1 MALPMLWCGPSS
13 VSERRHDAHVRPGG
27 DARAIF
33 VRLPAVRTAARGA
46 VLMDI
51 NTMFGVLLT
60 AFLVIVVLCVK
71 PLGSYIAD
79 VMQLP
84 GDTQARHD
92 RQVRPNFVLRTGAR
106 FEALLYRLSGID
118 PRQEMSWTRYAIA
131 LLLFNVLGAVVV
143 YGLQR
148 LQLFFPLNPQ
158 RFAAVSPDSSFNTAV
173 SFITNTN
180 WQGYSGES
188 TMGYLVQMAGL
199 AVQNFLSAATGIVV
213 AIALIRGFA
222 RHTVKTIGNFWG
234 DVPRATLHVL
244 LPLSAVL
251 ALVLVS
257 QGEMQNFDGYKDATT
272 VEKITYQNPKTDADG
287 NPIKDAAG
295 NPVTETATTQTQTLP
310 MGPIA
315 SQEAIKELGTNGGG
329 FYNANSAHPY
339 ENPTPLTN
347 LLEMLAIFIIP
358 FALTYTFGKMVG
370 DTRQG
375 WVVLAAMLI
384 LFVPLVMMAFH
395 SEQQGNPLI
404 AKQGIDQVA
413 SAAQPGGNMEGKE
426 TRFGIA
432 ASALFAAVTTATSCG
447 AVNSMH
453 DSMTPLGGFVPLFLI
468 ELGEVAPGG
477 VGTGMYSILIFA
489 ILGVFIAGLMIG
501 RTPEYIGKKI
511 EALEMKLASIF
522 ILTTPFVVLI
532 GTAVAVVTVAG
543 KAGVANP
550 GAHGFSEIL
559 YAFSSAANNNGSA
572 FAGLSANTVFYNV
585 STGLAMFIAR
595 FWPIV
600 AALAIAGSLA
610 AKKRVPVTEGT
621 MPTHGPLFVA
631 LLVGSILLIG
641 VLTYVPALAL
651 GPVVEHFMLAAAAK

>member
-1 MALPMLWCGPSS
+1 
-13 VSERRHDAHVRPGG
+13 
-27 DARAIF
+27 
-33 VRLPAVRTAARGA
+33 
-46 VLMDI
+46 
-51 NTMFGVLLT
+51 
-60 AFLVIVVLCVK
+60 
-71 PLGSYIAD
+71 
-79 VMQLP
+79 
-84 GDTQARHD
+84 
-92 RQVRPNFVLRTGAR
+92 
-106 FEALLYRLSGID
+106 
-118 PRQEMSWTRYAIA
+118 MSWKQYAIA
-131 LLLFNVLGAVVV
+131 LLLFNVLGALIV

-148 LQLFFPLNPQ
+148 LQLFLPLNPQ
-158 RFAAVSPDSSFNTAV
+158 KFAAVSADSSFNTAI

-222 RHTVKTIGNFWG
+222 RHTVKTIGNFWV
-234 DVPRATLHVL
+234 DVTRATLYVL
-244 LPLSAVL
+244 LPISVVL

-257 QGEMQNFDGYKDATT
+257 QGVLQNFDGYKDATT

-329 FYNANSAHPY
+329 FFNANSAHPY

-375 WVVLAAMLI
+375 WVVLTAMLI
-384 LFVPLVMMAFH
+384 LFVGLVLVAFH
-395 SEQQGNPLI
+395 SEQHGNPLI
-404 AKQGIDQVA
+404 AKQGIDQA
-413 SAAQPGGNMEGKE
+413 MSTAQPGGNMEGKE

-447 AVNSMH
+447 AVNTMH
-453 DSMTPLGGFVPLFLI
+453 DSMTPLGGFVPLFLMQ
-468 ELGEVAPGG
+468 LGEVAPGG
-477 VGTGMYSILIFA
+477 VGTGMYSILMFA

-501 RTPEYIGKKI
+501 RTPEYLGKKI
-511 EALEMKLASIF
+511 EALEMKLASVF

-532 GTAVAVVTVAG
+532 GTAVAVSTVAG

-559 YAFSSAANNNGSA
+559 YAFTSAANNNGSA

-585 STGLAMFIAR
+585 ATGLAMFIAR

-610 AKKRVPVTEGT
+610 SKKRVPVTEGT
-621 MPTHGPLFVA
+621 MPTHGPLFVT
-631 LLVGSILLIG
+631 LLIGSILLIG

-651 GPVVEHFMLAAAAK
+651 GPVVEHFMLAAAK